1 MSFPRSA
8 GVLLHPTSLPG
19 RYGMGEIGP
28 EAHRW
33 LAHLSAM
40 SQKLWQVLPL
50 GPTGYADSPYQALST
65 FAGNTMLISFEALRE
80 EGLLRP
86 EDIEDFP
93 LFSKSEVE
101 YGPVLV
107 ARSAVLK
114 KAAQSFARRASPS
127 LKASLI
133 QFEEDHAAWLED
145 FSLFSAL
152 KKAHGHGPWVNWPS
166 PLVHRDPVALAAAR
180 KTHATEI
187 RHTKI
192 LQFLFY
198 HQWTSLRRAAKQ
210 RGICIIG
217 DIPIFVAHDSADVWC
232 HPELFFLKE
241 DGHPTA
247 IAGVPPDYFSTT
259 GQRWGNPL
267 YRWEV
272 HEKTGFSWWIE
283 RLRSTFKLYDIV
295 RIDHFRGFAANWE
308 IPAEEATAVH
318 GHWSPGPG
326 QRLFR
331 AAEKALGTLP
341 IIAEDLGVITP
352 DVDALR
358 DALGYPGMRIL
369 QFAFGDD
376 AKAATFRPESYPAN
390 CVVYTGTHD
399 NDTTVGWYRSEAG
412 QDSTRSL
419 DQIAQEQ
426 HNVRT
431 YLRSD
436 GSQIQWDM
444 IGLALR
450 SPAQTAI
457 YPLQDILGLG
467 SEARMNVPGREQGN
481 WAWRFDWAQLTPEL
495 EQHVNQ
501 LTQESHRA

>member
-1 MSFPRSA
+1 
-8 GVLLHPTSLPG
+8 
-19 RYGMGEIGP
+19 
-28 EAHRW
+28 
-33 LAHLSAM
+33 
-40 SQKLWQVLPL
+40 
-50 GPTGYADSPYQALST
+50 
-65 FAGNTMLISFEALRE
+65 
-80 EGLLRP
+80 
-86 EDIEDFP
+86 
-93 LFSKSEVE
+93 
-101 YGPVLV
+101 
-107 ARSAVLK
+107 
-114 KAAQSFARRASPS
+114 
-127 LKASLI
+127 
-133 QFEEDHAAWLED
+133 
-145 FSLFSAL
+145 
-152 KKAHGHGPWVNWPS
+152 
-166 PLVHRDPVALAAAR
+166 
-180 KTHATEI
+180 
-187 RHTKI
+187 
-192 LQFLFY
+192 
-198 HQWTSLRRAAKQ
+198 
-210 RGICIIG
+210 
-217 DIPIFVAHDSADVWC
+217 WC
-232 HPELFFLKE
+232 HPELFFLKK

-267 YRWEV
+267 YRWDV
-272 HEKTGFSWWIE
+272 HEKSGFSWWID
-283 RLRSTFKLYDIV
+283 RLRSTFQLYDIV

-326 QRLFR
+326 QKLFH

-376 AKAATFRPESYPAN
+376 AKATTFRPESYPAN

-419 DQIAQEQ
+419 DQIAREQ

-444 IGLALR
+444 INLALR

-495 EQHVNQ
+495 EQHLNQ

>member
-1 MSFPRSA
+1 MPFPRSA
-8 GVLLHPTSLPG
+8 GILLHPTSLPG

-33 LAHLSAM
+33 LAHLGAM

-65 FAGNTMLISFEALRE
+65 FAGNTMLISLDTLRE
-80 EGLLRP
+80 EGLLRA
-86 EDIEDFP
+86 EDVKDFP
-93 LFSKSEVE
+93 LFSKSEIE
-101 YGPVLV
+101 YGPVLL
-107 ARSAVLK
+107 ARTAVLK
-114 KAAQSFARRASPS
+114 KAAQSFARRASPA
-127 LKASLI
+127 LKAGLT
-133 QFEEDHAAWLED
+133 QFEEDHTAWLED

-152 KKAHGHGPWVNWPS
+152 KKTHGGGPWVNWPA
-166 PLVHRDPVALAAAR
+166 PLVHREPAALAEAR

-192 LQFLFY
+192 LQFLFH
-198 HQWTSLRRAAKQ
+198 HQWSSLRRAAKE
-210 RGICIIG
+210 RGISIIG

-232 HPELFFLKE
+232 RPELFYLDDK
-241 DGHPTA
+241 GQPTV
-247 IAGVPPDYFSTT
+247 IAGVPPDYFSTI

-267 YRWEV
+267 YRWDL
-272 HEKTGFSWWIE
+272 HEKSGFSWWIH
-283 RLRSTFKLYDIV
+283 RLRCTFQLYDIV

-308 IPAEEATAVH
+308 IPASETNAVR
-318 GHWSPGPG
+318 GHWAPGPG
-326 QRLFR
+326 RKLFD
-331 AAEKALGTLP
+331 AAQKALGNLP

-358 DALGYPGMRIL
+358 DSLEYPGMRIL

-376 AKAATFRPESYPAN
+376 AKAATFRPECYPAN

-412 QDSTRSL
+412 QDSTRN
-419 DQIAQEQ
+419 QEQ
-426 HNVRT
+426 VTRERHNVRT
-431 YLRSD
+431 YLHSD

-481 WAWRFDWAQLTPEL
+481 WAWRFDWDQLTPEL
-495 EQHVNQ
+495 EQQVNR
-501 LTQESHRA
+501 LTQESQRA

>member
-1 MSFPRSA
+1 
-8 GVLLHPTSLPG
+8 
-19 RYGMGEIGP
+19 
-28 EAHRW
+28 
-33 LAHLSAM
+33 LA
-40 SQKLWQVLPL
+40 
-50 GPTGYADSPYQALST
+50 
-65 FAGNTMLISFEALRE
+65 E
-80 EGLLRP
+80 
-86 EDIEDFP
+86 
-93 LFSKSEVE
+93 
-101 YGPVLV
+101 
-107 ARSAVLK
+107 
-114 KAAQSFARRASPS
+114 
-127 LKASLI
+127 
-133 QFEEDHAAWLED
+133 
-145 FSLFSAL
+145 
-152 KKAHGHGPWVNWPS
+152 
-166 PLVHRDPVALAAAR
+166 AR

-192 LQFLFY
+192 LQFLFH
-198 HQWTSLRRAAKQ
+198 HQWSALRRAAKE
-210 RGICIIG
+210 RGISIIG

-232 HPELFFLKE
+232 HPELFYLDDK
-241 DGHPTA
+241 GQPTV
-247 IAGVPPDYFSTT
+247 IAGVPPDYFSTI

-267 YRWEV
+267 YRWDL
-272 HEKTGFSWWIE
+272 HEKSGFSWWIH
-283 RLRSTFKLYDIV
+283 RLRSTFQLYDIV

-308 IPAEEATAVH
+308 IPASETTAVR
-318 GHWSPGPG
+318 GHWAPGPG
-326 QRLFR
+326 RKLFD
-331 AAEKALGTLP
+331 AAQKALGNLP

-412 QDSTRSL
+412 QDSTRN
-419 DQIAQEQ
+419 QEQ
-426 HNVRT
+426 VTRERHNVRT
-431 YLRSD
+431 YLHSN

-481 WAWRFDWAQLTPEL
+481 WAWRFDWDQLTPEL
-495 EQHVNQ
+495 EQRINR
-501 LTQESHRA
+501 LTQESQRA

>member
-1 MSFPRSA
+1 
-8 GVLLHPTSLPG
+8 
-19 RYGMGEIGP
+19 MGEIGP

-33 LAHLSAM
+33 LAHLNTM

-65 FAGNTMLISFEALRE
+65 FAGNTMLISFDALRE

-86 EDIEDFP
+86 EDVKDFP
-93 LFSKSEVE
+93 LFSKSQIE
-101 YGPVLV
+101 YGPVLL
-107 ARSAVLK
+107 ARAAVLK
-114 KAAQSFARRASPS
+114 KTAQSFARRASPS

-133 QFEEDHAAWLED
+133 QFEEDQTAWLED

-152 KKAHGHGPWVNWPS
+152 KKAHGHGPWVDWPS
-166 PLVHRDPVALAAAR
+166 PLVHRDPVALAEAR

-192 LQFLFY
+192 LQFLFH

-210 RGICIIG
+210 RGISIIG

-241 DGHPTA
+241 DRHPTV
-247 IAGVPPDYFSTT
+247 IAGVPPDYFSAT

-267 YRWEV
+267 YRWDV
-272 HEKTGFSWWIE
+272 HEKNGFSWWIE

-326 QRLFR
+326 QKLFH

-358 DALGYPGMRIL
+358 DTLGYPGMRIL
-369 QFAFGDD
+369 QFAFGDG
-376 AKAATFRPESYPAN
+376 AQAATFRPETYPAN

-399 NDTTVGWYRSEAG
+399 NDTTVGWYRSDAA

-419 DQIAQEQ
+419 DQIAREQ

-431 YLRSD
+431 HLQSD

-444 IGLALR
+444 IALALR

-495 EQHVNQ
+495 EQHLNH
-501 LTQESHRA
+501 LTQESQRA

>member
-1 MSFPRSA
+1 
-8 GVLLHPTSLPG
+8 
-19 RYGMGEIGP
+19 MGEIGP

-33 LAHLSAM
+33 LAHLGAM

-65 FAGNTMLISFEALRE
+65 FAGNTMLISLDTLRE
-80 EGLLRP
+80 EGLLRA
-86 EDIEDFP
+86 EDVKDFP
-93 LFSKSEVE
+93 LFSKSEIE
-101 YGPVLV
+101 YGPILL
-107 ARSAVLK
+107 ARTAVLK
-114 KAAQSFARRASPS
+114 KAAQSFARRASPA
-127 LKASLI
+127 LKAGLT
-133 QFEEDHAAWLED
+133 QFEEDHTAWLED

-152 KKAHGHGPWVNWPS
+152 KKTHGGGPWVNWPA
-166 PLVHRDPVALAAAR
+166 PLVHREPAALAEAR

-192 LQFLFY
+192 LQFLFH
-198 HQWTSLRRAAKQ
+198 HQWSSLRRAAKE
-210 RGICIIG
+210 RGISIIG

-232 HPELFFLKE
+232 HPELFYLDDK
-241 DGHPTA
+241 GQPTV
-247 IAGVPPDYFSTT
+247 IAGVPPDYFSMI

-267 YRWEV
+267 YRWDL
-272 HEKTGFSWWIE
+272 HERSGFSWWIH
-283 RLRSTFKLYDIV
+283 RLRSTFQLYDIV

-308 IPAEEATAVH
+308 IPASETTAVR
-318 GHWSPGPG
+318 GHWAPGPG
-326 QRLFR
+326 RKLFD
-331 AAEKALGTLP
+331 AAQKALGNLP

-376 AKAATFRPESYPAN
+376 AKAATFRPESYPSN

-412 QDSTRSL
+412 QDSTRN
-419 DQIAQEQ
+419 QEQ
-426 HNVRT
+426 VTRERHNVRT
-431 YLRSD
+431 DLHSD

-481 WAWRFDWAQLTPEL
+481 WAWRFEWDQLTPEW
-495 EQHVNQ
+495 EQRVHR
-501 LTQESHRA
+501 LTQESQRA

>member
-1 MSFPRSA
+1 
-8 GVLLHPTSLPG
+8 
-19 RYGMGEIGP
+19 MGEIGP

-33 LAHLSAM
+33 LAHLGAM

-65 FAGNTMLISFEALRE
+65 FAGNTMLISLDTLRE
-80 EGLLRP
+80 EGLLRA
-86 EDIEDFP
+86 EDVKDFP
-93 LFSKSEVE
+93 LFSKSEIE
-101 YGPVLV
+101 YGPVLL
-107 ARSAVLK
+107 ARTAILK

-127 LKASLI
+127 LKAGLT
-133 QFEEDHAAWLED
+133 QFEEDHTAWLED

-152 KKAHGHGPWVNWPS
+152 KKTHGGGPWVNWPA
-166 PLVHRDPVALAAAR
+166 PLVHREPAALAEAR

-192 LQFLFY
+192 LQFLFH
-198 HQWTSLRRAAKQ
+198 HQWSSLRRAAKE
-210 RGICIIG
+210 RGISIIG

-232 HPELFFLKE
+232 HPELFYLDDK
-241 DGHPTA
+241 GQPTV
-247 IAGVPPDYFSTT
+247 IAGVPPDYFSMI

-267 YRWEV
+267 YRWDL
-272 HEKTGFSWWIE
+272 HERSGFSWWIH
-283 RLRSTFKLYDIV
+283 RLRSTFQLYDIV

-308 IPAEEATAVH
+308 IPASETTAVR
-318 GHWSPGPG
+318 GHWAPGPG
-326 QRLFR
+326 RKLFD
-331 AAEKALGTLP
+331 AAQKALGNLP

-376 AKAATFRPESYPAN
+376 AKAATFRPESYPSN

-412 QDSTRSL
+412 QDSTRN
-419 DQIAQEQ
+419 QEQ
-426 HNVRT
+426 VTRERHNVRT
-431 YLRSD
+431 VLHSD

-481 WAWRFDWAQLTPEL
+481 WAWRFEWDQLTPEW
-495 EQHVNQ
+495 EQRVHR
-501 LTQESHRA
+501 LTQESQRA